1 MRARGLAF
9 LTLVVLAAA
18 APPSAAALLTYHF
31 SGQFSSTFGAA
42 PAGLVGSPFAGTFTY
57 DPLAGTSSAGADFAV
72 YTTGSASVSITSVAG
87 SGAIDAGAGNMGSRW
102 DSLVSTA
109 TGGTLDPADEFA
121 AGGASSFSGGLG
133 VFQLITLQLVD
144 GGDAGDPFGAPLSGP
159 PSSLS
164 LADIDVAELR
174 LSAAAFV
181 DGIFRTTASAAG
193 TITCLSA
200 DAQAC
205 PADPALPEP
214 APLALLAAA
223 ATAAALTLRRRA
235 RA

>member
-109 TGGTLDPADEFA
+109 TGGTH
-121 AGGASSFSGGLG
+121 
-133 VFQLITLQLVD
+133 TLFIAKGRRELYKLM
-144 GGDAGDPFGAPLSGP
+144 DAYL
-159 PSSLS
+159 
-164 LADIDVAELR
+164 
-174 LSAAAFV
+174 
-181 DGIFRTTASAAG
+181 DGIR
-193 TITCLSA
+193 I
-200 DAQAC
+200 AQQIK
-205 PADPALPEP
+205 EG
-214 APLALLAAA
+214 
-223 ATAAALTLRRRA
+223 A
-235 RA
+235 RHE